1 MLSLPSRL
9 GAPSKELVVFSLE
22 LRVRGRVQDIW
33 AHLALV
39 LGPLG
44 LSDPKAQP
52 LMLGALGREES
63 LLCPH
68 PGPACVCAAGICV
81 GAGGTCQGPW
91 SFRDL
96 CLFMGQA
103 PGCVFA
109 SVSGVSDCLG
119 QSIKVWGV
127 EGFSVCVWLLC
138 MRALT

>member
-1 MLSLPSRL
+1 M
-9 GAPSKELVVFSLE
+9 A
-22 LRVRGRVQDIW
+22 QDIR

-63 LLCPH
+63 PLCPH

-81 GAGGTCQGPW
+81 GAGGTCQGLW
-91 SFRDL
+91 SVRDL
-96 CLFMGQA
+96 RRFTCRA

-109 SVSGVSDCLG
+109 SVSGCFG

-127 EGFSVCVWLLC
+127 VGFFVSMWVTLSVGPNVDLQTL
-138 MRALT
+138 AGITVFV